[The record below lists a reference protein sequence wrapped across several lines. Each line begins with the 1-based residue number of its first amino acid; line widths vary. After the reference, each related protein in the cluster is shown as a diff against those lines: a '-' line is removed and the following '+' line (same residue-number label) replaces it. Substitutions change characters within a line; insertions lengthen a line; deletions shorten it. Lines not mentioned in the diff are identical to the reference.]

1 MSAPAPHRE
10 PGLGPWQVLSS
21 AVAALLGVQ
30 SQRNRER
37 DFRHGRPLPFVV
49 AGLVLTLLFVLA
61 VFGVVQLVLQLA
73 GTGG

>member
-1 MSAPAPHRE
+1 MNAPAPHRG

-61 VFGVVQLVLQLA
+61 VFGVVQLVLHLA
-73 GTGG
+73 GTTG

>member
-1 MSAPAPHRE
+1 
-10 PGLGPWQVLSS
+10 VLSS

-49 AGLVLTLLFVLA
+49 AGLVLTLLFILA
-61 VFGVVQLVLQLA
+61 VFGVVQLVLHLA
-73 GTGG
+73 GTGN

>member
-1 MSAPAPHRE
+1 MNAPE
-10 PGLGPWQVLSS
+10 PNRGAGLGPWQVLSS

-49 AGLVLTLLFVLA
+49 AGLVLTLLFILA
-61 VFGVVQLVLQLA
+61 VFGVVRLVLHLA
-73 GTGG
+73 GTGN